1 MQQEAQIEQMKM
13 QLEAQKLEFEKW
25 KVQLE
30 TDTKVLIAE
39 LGSKTDLHKTAL
51 NINASK
57 DQETLTEVSN
67 DGIEQPTSALQGLV
81 DSINNNMQM
90 LVSVNQQ
97 HNMDLAMQQ
106 QQAHQ
111 ALIEQMTK
119 PKQVIRD
126 ANGKIAGVA

>member
-1 MQQEAQIEQMKM
+1 
-13 QLEAQKLEFEKW
+13 
-25 KVQLE
+25 
-30 TDTKVLIAE
+30 
-39 LGSKTDLHKTAL
+39 L
-51 NINASK
+51 NINAANA
-57 DQETLTEVSN
+57 EALTEVSA
-67 DGIEQPTSALQGLV
+67 DGVEQPTSALQGLV